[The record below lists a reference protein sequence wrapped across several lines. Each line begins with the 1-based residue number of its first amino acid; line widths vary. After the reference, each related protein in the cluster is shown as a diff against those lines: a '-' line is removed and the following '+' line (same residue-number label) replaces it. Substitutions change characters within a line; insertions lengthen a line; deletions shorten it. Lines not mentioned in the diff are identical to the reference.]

1 VAAPPA
7 AALLP
12 IFGWMIPLFVATS
25 VVALFLPEVPLS
37 QKTAMEQVAE
47 AEAEA
52 ELSGPTSPQE
62 PDSAPQQQAERE
74 STEPAM
80 AADAE

>member
-1 VAAPPA
+1 
-7 AALLP
+7 
-12 IFGWMIPLFVATS
+12 
-25 VVALFLPEVPLS
+25 
-37 QKTAMEQVAE
+37 MEQVAE

-52 ELSGPTSPQE
+52 EDELSGPMAPQD
-62 PDSAPQQQAERE
+62 PDSAPQQAERE

>member
-1 VAAPPA
+1 
-7 AALLP
+7 
-12 IFGWMIPLFVATS
+12 MIPLFVATS

-47 AEAEA
+47 AEAAAED

>member
-1 VAAPPA
+1 MAGSYAD
-7 AALLP
+7 ALLP

-47 AEAEA
+47 AEAED

-62 PDSAPQQQAERE
+62 PDSAPQQAERE
-74 STEPAM
+74 STEPVT